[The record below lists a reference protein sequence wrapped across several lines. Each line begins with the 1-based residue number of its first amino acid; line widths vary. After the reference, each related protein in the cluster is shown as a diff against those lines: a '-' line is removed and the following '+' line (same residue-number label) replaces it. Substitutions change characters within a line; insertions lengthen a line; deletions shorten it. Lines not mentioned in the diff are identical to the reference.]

1 MIGDDVFIHRW
12 PQRLRLQKIP
22 IQEQKLMDKDEL
34 ERRKRRK
41 KISYR
46 SIDCMNASGVGVART
61 RDKKWLKV

>member
-1 MIGDDVFIHRW
+1 MAS
-12 PQRLRLQKIP
+12 KIK
-22 IQEQKLMDKDEL
+22 IAKDSNSRAKATIMDKDEL

-61 RDKKWLKV
+61 RRSEQLR